1 MTGSTGISI
10 GKGDRVT
17 LFGRF
22 EAVPKKR
29 LSRLVSENGAKP
41 LRDLTRASTHLV
53 VGGAAFSAFDALSE
67 RLALAEKRGLIIL
80 GE

>member
-1 MTGSTGISI
+1 MTGPRGIFI

-29 LSRLVSENGAKP
+29 LSRLVSETGAKP

-53 VGGAAFSAFDALSE
+53 VGVGALSAFD
-67 RLALAEKRGLIIL
+67 G
-80 GE
+80 